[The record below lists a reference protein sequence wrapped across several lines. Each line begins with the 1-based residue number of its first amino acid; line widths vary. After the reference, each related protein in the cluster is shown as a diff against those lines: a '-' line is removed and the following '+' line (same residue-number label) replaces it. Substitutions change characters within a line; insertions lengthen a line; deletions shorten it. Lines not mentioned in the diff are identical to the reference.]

1 MIILCFAFF
10 EDLLNSFLQQLP
22 CIFFEEM
29 STQDICPFF
38 QDQIKSGTFRVVWL
52 FLMPI
57 FKSICCCFCCGS
69 WIVGV
74 LLCISGYYFLI
85 RWIICK
91 YFLPFN
97 RPPFHFLKVS
107 YLVQNFK
114 FLTSS
119 LSMFCCCSLCFWCHI
134 QEIISTSNIIR
145 PFLCFLQSLT
155 VLALMFRSLIHFELI
170 FVYGV
175 R

>member
-97 RPPFHFLKVS
+97 RPPFHFLKSILSCTELQIFDIQFIYVLLLFPVLLVS
-107 YLVQNFK
+107 YTRNNF
-114 FLTSS
+114 
-119 LSMFCCCSLCFWCHI
+119 HI
-134 QEIISTSNIIR
+134 QYHKTFPLFSSESYS
-145 PFLCFLQSLT
+145 FSSY
-155 VLALMFRSLIHFELI
+155 V
-170 FVYGV
+170 
-175 R
+175 